1 MPEDLEKVMNKPV
14 ELMYLWEW
22 LNEHVY
28 PISFVELESWQRL
41 TGRSLSMWEVKAII
55 ELDKVRSYG

>member
-1 MPEDLEKVMNKPV
+1 MPQQLEKVIPRPK

-22 LNEHVY
+22 LCEHTY
-28 PISFVELESWQRL
+28 PLSFVELESWQRT
-41 TGRSLSMWEVKAII
+41 TGRSLSLWEVRALI